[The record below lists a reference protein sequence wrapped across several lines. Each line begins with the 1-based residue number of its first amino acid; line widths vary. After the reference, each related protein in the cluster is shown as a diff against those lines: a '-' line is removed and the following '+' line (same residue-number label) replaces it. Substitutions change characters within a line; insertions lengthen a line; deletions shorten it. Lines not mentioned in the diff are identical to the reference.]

1 VIQLIRSLVVV
12 AVTGLSAI
20 ASEPVLVEVEALGKA
35 FAAQNLTGA
44 FAYRDPDSG
53 EIQVWNKE
61 RALERFIPASTFKI
75 ANTVIGLDCGA
86 VKDVD
91 EVLPY
96 GGKPQ
101 RLKQWEKDAPLRE
114 AIVISSVPVYQELA
128 RRIGKDRMAEGL
140 KKLGYG
146 NRQMG
151 EVIDRFWL
159 NGDLQ
164 ISAAEQVVF
173 LQKLVSGELPV
184 SEESVA
190 GLREIIQKKPLEG
203 GGILCYKTG
212 WSDSS
217 DPQIGWLV
225 GWVETE
231 DKKVAPFAMNIDM
244 AGQKDADKRLPLAV
258 ACLRELGKGV
268 REKGGE

>member
-1 VIQLIRSLVVV
+1 MIRSLFIV
-12 AVTGLSAI
+12 AATCLSAFG
-20 ASEPVLVEVEALGKA
+20 AEPVLVEVETLGKA
-35 FAAQNLTGA
+35 FAAQKLTGA
-44 FAYRDPDSG
+44 FAYGEQGSG

-128 RRIGKDRMAEGL
+128 RRIGKERMAEGL

-159 NGDLQ
+159 QGPLK

-173 LQKLVSGELPV
+173 LRKLLAGELPV
-184 SEESVA
+184 SKQSVA
-190 GLREIIQKKPLEG
+190 ALREIIQKQPLEG
-203 GGILCYKTG
+203 GGTLCYKTG

-225 GWVETE
+225 GWVESGE
-231 DKKVAPFAMNIDM
+231 GKVVPFALNIDM
-244 AGQKDADKRLPLAV
+244 AGQVDADKRLPLAV
-258 ACLRELGKGV
+258 ACLREV
-268 REKGGE
+268 RKVAEAERKE